1 MIFPGTT
8 QTVPDSSHQTGGQL
22 IQRLRGRIMD
32 EHQEAQDAANSAKDH
47 VKSAA
52 EDFKTAATAKAEE
65 IRHAAELKAEEL
77 RHAAEDK
84 AREFRGAAETAWSDA
99 RSKAKTWQSDSESY
113 IRENPTKAILAA
125 LGLGFLLGLMFR
137 K

>member
-1 MIFPGTT
+1 LIFPSTAQKVGGTNT
-8 QTVPDSSHQTGGQL
+8 TGSHQ
-22 IQRLRGRIMD
+22 IQRLRGKIMD
-32 EHQEAQDAANSAKDH
+32 EHQDAQDAANSAKEH
-47 VKSAA
+47 VKGAA
-52 EDFKTAATAKAEE
+52 EDFKAAATAKAEE
-65 IRHAAELKAEEL
+65 IRRAAEQKAEEL

-84 AREFRGAAETAWSDA
+84 AREFRGAAETAWTDA
-99 RSKAKTWQSDSESY
+99 RSKAKTWQTDGESY